1 MPDKKK
7 VMMLDDLFVDSSA
20 WIALADKDDSHHKE
34 AASSYPSIFKNHK
47 TLLTSNLVIAET
59 YIVLLNELGHKAA
72 IEFLERIKASPR
84 ILKICSNENIETE
97 AEGILGKYIDQ
108 NFSYADAV
116 SFVIMKN
123 QKIRK
128 AFCFDKH
135 FVTAGF
141 TNIP

>member
-1 MPDKKK
+1 MFEDI
-7 VMMLDDLFVDSSA
+7 FVDSSA

-47 TLLTSNLVIAET
+47 NLITSNLVIAET
-59 YIVLLNELGHKAA
+59 YIVLLKELRHKAA
-72 IEFLERIKASPR
+72 LEFLERIKTSPR
-84 ILKICSNENIETE
+84 ILKICSNETIETE
-97 AEGILGKYIDQ
+97 AEGILVKYLDQ
-108 NFSYADAV
+108 DFSYIDAV
-116 SFVIMKN
+116 SFVIMKR
-123 QKIRK
+123 QRIRK